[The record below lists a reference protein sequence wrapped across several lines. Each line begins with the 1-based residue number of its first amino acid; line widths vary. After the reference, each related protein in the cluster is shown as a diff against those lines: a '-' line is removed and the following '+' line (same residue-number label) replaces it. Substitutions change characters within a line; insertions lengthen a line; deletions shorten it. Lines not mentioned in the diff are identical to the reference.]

1 MKVLIGE
8 NIKRLR
14 REKNITQEQLAEAM
28 NISCPAVSK
37 WERGE
42 SYPDITLLAP
52 LAYYFGVSIDDLMGY
67 DAVQTEKEIESLL
80 DRFNDLLRSDYA
92 AGTALIQKARKDYPN
107 DYHIMHCYMW
117 HIAGDYADNNP
128 DVLIS
133 HKDEFL
139 DICQK
144 IEDGCKDI
152 GIRLDALNMRAKIH
166 WAEGN
171 TDKALEIYDKN
182 FSHWLQ
188 SSAQKIEQLFPKD
201 SKEFMYWVRR
211 NSYELVT
218 FAGDKLVKTVFF
230 DKDMSYDER
239 VKKAEHYG
247 DLMADLYEETKEPFF
262 LVLERSI
269 FGRLTNDLY
278 YRGGE
283 ENDAKRVEEKLI
295 VSKEKLAELAKT
307 YPIVAFFAGKSYC

>member
-1 MKVLIGE
+1 MKMLIGE

-28 NISCPAVSK
+28 NVSCPAVSK

-42 SYPDITLLAP
+42 TYPDITLLGS
-52 LAYYFGVSIDDLMGY
+52 LAYYFGVSIDELMGY
-67 DAVQTEKEIESLL
+67 DAVQIENEIKNLM
-80 DRFNDLLRSDYA
+80 DRFNDLLTSDYA
-92 AGTALIQKARKDYPN
+92 AATELIEKARRDYPN

-128 DVLIS
+128 QVLLS

-139 DICQK
+139 DICRK
-144 IEDGCKDI
+144 IEEGCKDI
-152 GIRLDALNMRAKIH
+152 HIRLDALNMQAKIL

-171 TDKALEIYDKN
+171 TDGALEIYYNN

-188 SSAQKIEQLFPKD
+188 SSAQKCEQLFPKD
-201 SKEFMYWVRR
+201 TPEFMYWVRR

-230 DKDMSYDER
+230 DKDMTYAER

-247 DLMADLYEETKEPFF
+247 DLMTNLYEETKEPFF

-269 FGRLTNDLY
+269 FGRLTNDLR

-283 ENDAKRVEEKLI
+283 DDDIKRTEEKLNA
-295 VSKEKLAELAKT
+295 SKEKLAELAKT